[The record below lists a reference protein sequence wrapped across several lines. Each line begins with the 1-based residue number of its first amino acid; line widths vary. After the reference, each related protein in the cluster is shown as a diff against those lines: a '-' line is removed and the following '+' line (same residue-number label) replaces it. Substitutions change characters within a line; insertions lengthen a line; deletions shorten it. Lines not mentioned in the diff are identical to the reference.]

1 MHLQIFSDGFC
12 PNKINGAS
20 VNVSWVRV
28 FNLPAAAFSKSFNM
42 AAFVFA
48 DKSVS
53 FLTAM
58 HNTWAI
64 LRRYEPGKKKLWI
77 EDCNGR
83 VRSVYLGSIV
93 VANRSRSGATS
104 KKMQPGIRTNV
115 KPATHMQRKRR
126 ALLEIVVKAT

>member
-1 MHLQIFSDGFC
+1 MVHLQIFSDGFC
-12 PNKINGAS
+12 PNKINVAS

-28 FNLPAAAFSKSFNM
+28 LNLPAAAFSKSFNM

-48 DKSVS
+48 DKSVP

-64 LRRYEPGKKKLWI
+64 LQRYEPGKKKLRI

-83 VRSVYLGSIV
+83 VRSVYVLLG
-93 VANRSRSGATS
+93 GF
-104 KKMQPGIRTNV
+104 
-115 KPATHMQRKRR
+115 
-126 ALLEIVVKAT
+126 

>member
-1 MHLQIFSDGFC
+1 MQSGFAIGLGVGGGA
-12 PNKINGAS
+12 PADLFRWVLSEQINGAS
-20 VNVSWVRV
+20 VNVSWVGV
-28 FNLPAAAFSKSFNM
+28 LNLPAAAFSKSFNM

-48 DKSVS
+48 DKSVP

-83 VRSVYLGSIV
+83 VRSVYVLLG
-93 VANRSRSGATS
+93 GF
-104 KKMQPGIRTNV
+104 
-115 KPATHMQRKRR
+115 
-126 ALLEIVVKAT
+126 